1 MEKEKDFTL
10 DISKLLEESCD
21 LNYNIAKENCKNGI
35 MSDGDCCW
43 YHSVWQYLRLID
55 KVSSPQWHTDFYRKA
70 LGKIQKEDIKVL
82 ISGTADYSLL
92 ALIYTFAIEN
102 NKNVE
107 IYVLDTCKTPL
118 KICEWFAEKHNFTI
132 KVINSSIMNLEEKQ
146 LKFDL
151 ICTDA
156 FLTRFKA
163 EDAKKIIRIWC
174 NCLND
179 NGIVATTVR
188 VSHNS
193 SNTQEAELKQQYIID
208 AMNRF
213 DKKENITLS
222 KEEFRKM
229 VSLYVENMKSNAIG
243 NKDEVDNYFK
253 ESGFYIN
260 EEISKVNT
268 TSGEYE
274 ETKYYEILAQKK

>member
-1 MEKEKDFTL
+1 MGKDLTI
-10 DISKLLEESCD
+10 DVSKLLEESCD
-21 LNYNIAKENCKNGI
+21 LNYEIAKENCKNGI
-35 MSDGDCCW
+35 MSNGDCCW

-70 LGKIQKEDIKVL
+70 FNKIQKDNIKVL

-92 ALIYTFAIEN
+92 ALIYSFATEN
-102 NKNVE
+102 NKKVD

-118 KICEWFAEKHNFTI
+118 SICEWFAEKHNFTI

-163 EDAKKIIRIWC
+163 EDAKRIIKIWY

-179 NGIVATTVR
+179 NGIVATTIR

-193 SNTQEAELKQQYIID
+193 SNAQETELKQQYIID
-208 AMNRF
+208 ATKRF
-213 DKKENITLS
+213 ENKENVKLS
-222 KEEFRKM
+222 KEEFKKM

-243 NKDEVDNYFK
+243 NKDEIDMYFK
-253 ESGFYIN
+253 ESRFNIN
-260 EEISKVNT
+260 EETSQINI

-274 ETKYYEILAQKK
+274 ETNYYEILAQKY

>member
-1 MEKEKDFTL
+1 MKKDFIV
-10 DISKLLEESCD
+10 DITKLLKESCD
-21 LNYNIAKENCKNGI
+21 LNYKIAKENCKHGI
-35 MSDGDCCW
+35 MSEGDCCW

-55 KVSSPQWHTDFYRKA
+55 KVSSPQWHTEFYRRA
-70 LGKIQKEDIKVL
+70 FNKIQEDNIKVL
-82 ISGTADYSLL
+82 ITGTADYSLL

-102 NKNVE
+102 NKNIDV
-107 IYVLDTCKTPL
+107 YVLDTCKTPL

-132 KVINSSIMNLEEKQ
+132 KVINSNIMNLEEKQ

-156 FLTRFKA
+156 FLTRFKVA
-163 EDAKKIIRIWC
+163 DAKKIIKIWY
-174 NCLND
+174 NCLNN

-188 VSHNS
+188 ISHNS
-193 SNTQEAELKQQYIID
+193 SNTKETELKQQYIID
-208 AMNRF
+208 AVNRF
-213 DKKENITLS
+213 DKKENITLP
-222 KEEFRKM
+222 KEEFEKM

-243 NKDEVDNYFK
+243 NKDEVDRYFK

-260 EEISKVNT
+260 EEISKINT

-274 ETKYYEILAQKK
+274 ETKYYEVLAQK

>member
-1 MEKEKDFTL
+1 MEKDFIL
-10 DISKLLEESCD
+10 DIPKLLEESCD
-21 LNYNIAKENCKNGI
+21 LNYKIAKENCKNGI
-35 MSDGDCCW
+35 MSNGDCCW

-70 LGKIQKEDIKVL
+70 FNKIQKDDIKVL

-102 NKNVE
+102 DKKVD

-146 LKFDL
+146 LNFDL

-156 FLTRFKA
+156 FLTRFKS
-163 EDAKKIIRIWC
+163 EDAKKIIKIWY

-188 VSHNS
+188 VSHDS
-193 SNTQEAELKQQYIID
+193 SNTEVTELKQQYIID
-208 AMNRF
+208 AINKF

-222 KEEFRKM
+222 KEEFKKM

-243 NKDEVDNYFK
+243 NKEEVDNYFK

-260 EEISKVNT
+260 EEISQINI

-274 ETKYYEILAQKK
+274 ETKYYEILVQK